1 MKTPQSQV
9 TYGNA
14 PERISGLLVFMLL
27 LGELCFTPLDA
38 AGVSAYSF
46 INPLH
51 LALCGAV
58 WLHTCLLL
66 FYFCSSG
73 WRRVLRNGINFS
85 RLVLGVFS
93 SVLMAGTFF
102 HLVAPQFFWLT
113 LMLALIMGVL
123 GVVDLGNYI
132 RSRLPVASAAH
143 HRLWNSAVIFFVA
156 MFSLVCIST
165 VLLLSPGASISPI
178 SFTDA
183 FFMSVSAASNTGFC
197 TVSVPQVF
205 TWLGQTVLIVD
216 MQIGTVAVMTFNYYV
231 LLMVG
236 QRLTA
241 KDSISLSPN
250 MDQGNVRNV
259 PELIRTVL
267 FVSLFVEL
275 IGAICLYMCWK
286 GDPGI
291 PQEPSILIGYS
302 LFHSISTFCN
312 FGLTLFPNNFVTPTI
327 HEAYVVQAV
336 MMVLIIAGTMG
347 FGVYWEFLSR
357 LRRRMRGQRNPLRW
371 STHSWF
377 VLRVMLVVTV
387 VGTVV
392 LTLTGWLEPSGHE
405 HDFFSSFWDG
415 LWNSVGRST
424 GINRTEH
431 SEYGPVYKMF
441 MTLLMFIGGN
451 PAGTGGGVFAPVFAI
466 CVLEVWRV
474 LRGEQDLVIYNR
486 CIAPS
491 TVARALSTLL
501 LGTIWVFG
509 TTVLLL
515 LLEPTIAGSKNGA
528 LDMVF
533 LSVSAFSTAGHTL
546 TSLDALGD
554 ASKVLLAF
562 SMMLG
567 RVGMFTTILVFVQQR
582 SVAPVRYPQTRL
594 PLT

>member
-1 MKTPQSQV
+1 MSTAYSQPDFKD
-9 TYGNA
+9 A
-14 PERISGLLVFMLL
+14 PERLTGLLVFFMLL
-27 LGELCFTPLDA
+27 AGLCVMPLDA
-38 AGVSAYSF
+38 DSVKAYAF
-46 INPLH
+46 ISLLH
-51 LALCGAV
+51 MGLCCIV
-58 WLHTCLLL
+58 WVHTALLL
-66 FYFCSSG
+66 YYLFTPRR
-73 WRRVLRNGINFS
+73 RRVLRNSLNLCQLI
-85 RLVLGVFS
+85 LGVLCS
-93 SVLMAGTFF
+93 GLMAGTLF
-102 HLVAPQFFWLT
+102 HAINPQFFWLS
-113 LMLALIMGVL
+113 LLLALIIGVL
-123 GVVDLGNYI
+123 GVTDLGNYI
-132 RSRLPVASAAH
+132 RSRLPVASATH

-165 VLLLSPGASISPI
+165 VLLLSPGASVHPI

-183 FFMSVSAASNTGFC
+183 FFMSVSAASNTGLC
-197 TVSVPQVF
+197 TVSVPKTF

-216 MQIGTVAVMTFNYYV
+216 MQIGTVSVMTFNYYV

-241 KDSISLSPN
+241 GDSISLSPN

-259 PELIRTVL
+259 PELIRSVI

-275 IGAICLYMCWK
+275 VGAVCLYFCWK

-291 PQEPSILIGYS
+291 PQDTASLIGYS

-312 FGLTLFPNNFVTPTI
+312 FGLTLFPDNFVTASI
-327 HEAYVVQAV
+327 HDAYLVQTV

-347 FGVYWEFLSR
+347 FGVYWEVITR
-357 LRRRMRGQRNPLRW
+357 ARRRLHGQRNPLRW

-387 VGTVV
+387 LGTIV
-392 LTLTGWLEPSGHE
+392 LTLAGWLEPSGHE
-405 HDFFSSFWDG
+405 HSFFSSFWDG

-424 GINRTEH
+424 GINRTDH
-431 SEYGPVYKMF
+431 AEYGPVYKLL

-466 CVLEVWRV
+466 CVLEVFRV

-491 TVARALSTLL
+491 TVARAVSTLI
-501 LGTIWVFG
+501 LGTMWVFG
-509 TTVLLL
+509 TSVALL
-515 LLEPTIAGSKNGA
+515 LLEPAIASPKNGA
-528 LDMVF
+528 LDMIF

-546 TSLDALGD
+546 TSPGVLSD
-554 ASKVLLAF
+554 ASKFLLAF

-567 RVGMFTTILVFVQQR
+567 RVGMFTTILIFIRQR
-582 SVAPVRYPQTRL
+582 SAAPLRYPQTRL

>member
-1 MKTPQSQV
+1 MDTPYSQPDFRD
-9 TYGNA
+9 A
-14 PERISGLLVFMLL
+14 PERLTGLLVFFVLL
-27 LGELCFTPLDA
+27 AELCLMPLDA
-38 AGVSAYSF
+38 DSVRSYAF
-46 INPLH
+46 IGILH
-51 LALCGAV
+51 VGFCCVV
-58 WLHTCLLL
+58 WLHTAVLLYDL
-66 FYFCSSG
+66 FTPRR
-73 WRRVLRNGINFS
+73 RRVLRDS
-85 RLVLGVFS
+85 LCLSQLVLGLS
-93 SVLMAGTFF
+93 CSALLAGTLF
-102 HLVAPQFFWLT
+102 HIINPQFYWLS
-113 LMLALIMGVL
+113 LLLALIMGVL

-165 VLLLSPGASISPI
+165 VLLLSPGASVHPI
-178 SFTDA
+178 GFTDA
-183 FFMSVSAASNTGFC
+183 FFMSVSAASNTGLC
-197 TVSVPQVF
+197 TVSVPQTF

-259 PELIRTVL
+259 PELIRSVI
-267 FVSLFVEL
+267 FVSLVVEL
-275 IGAICLYMCWK
+275 VGALCLYLCWK
-286 GDPGI
+286 GAPGI
-291 PQEPSILIGYS
+291 PQDTVSLVCYS

-312 FGLTLFPNNFVTPTI
+312 FGLTLFPDNFVTPTI
-327 HEAYVVQAV
+327 HDAYLVQTV
-336 MMVLIIAGTMG
+336 MMILIVAGTMG
-347 FGVYWEFLSR
+347 FGVYWEVISRARRR
-357 LRRRMRGQRNPLRW
+357 LRGERNPLRW

-387 VGTVV
+387 LGTVI
-392 LTLTGWLEPSGHE
+392 LTLVGWLEPSGHE
-405 HDFFSSFWDG
+405 HGFFSSFWDG

-424 GINRTEH
+424 GINRTDH
-431 SEYGPVYKMF
+431 GEYGPVYKLF

-466 CVLEVWRV
+466 CVLEVFRV

-491 TVARALSTLL
+491 TVARAVSTLL
-501 LGTIWVFG
+501 LGTMWVFG
-509 TTVLLL
+509 TSVILL
-515 LLEPTIAGSKNGA
+515 LLEPTIASSKNGA
-528 LDMVF
+528 LDMIF

-546 TSLDALGD
+546 TSPDALGD
-554 ASKVLLAF
+554 ASKILLAF

-567 RVGMFTTILVFVQQR
+567 RVGMFTTILIFIRQR
-582 SVAPVRYPQTRL
+582 SASPLRYPQTRL